1 MKNIKIDKQ
10 LFIEN
15 RKKLVKQLKPDSI
28 AIINANDY
36 MPTNAD
42 GTMRFKQ
49 NTNLFYLT
57 GVDQEETILL
67 LFPDAPDQK
76 FKEILFVAETSEL
89 MAIWH
94 GKKLSKEEATEKTGI
109 KNVMWLSDFPNIFRT
124 LVTDAYNIYLES
136 NEHKRAVIEVETRNA
151 RFIKWCKEEYP
162 LHNYERVSPLIYKLR
177 MFKSKQEIE
186 LMKEAIRLTDLG
198 FRKVMKMTKPGV
210 KEYEIEAEFIYQ
222 FMRNGGALADYT
234 PIIASGP
241 GACVLHY
248 IDNDKPCK
256 DGDLI
261 LIDVGA
267 SYANYNA
274 DMTRCIPVNG
284 KFTKRQKDVYNA
296 VLRSMKSTIKLIKPK
311 ADWMAI
317 QKETEQNIEKELV
330 DLGLLKIKDI
340 KDQDPNWPAFKK
352 YFMHN
357 VSHFLGLDVHDF
369 GYFDT
374 PYAPGMVFT
383 VEPGIYIREEGIGV
397 RIENNVVLTE
407 KGNDDLFKNVPV
419 EVDEIEE
426 LMKK

>member
-1 MKNIKIDKQ
+1 
-10 LFIEN
+10 
-15 RKKLVKQLKPDSI
+15 
-28 AIINANDY
+28 
-36 MPTNAD
+36 
-42 GTMRFKQ
+42 
-49 NTNLFYLT
+49 
-57 GVDQEETILL
+57 
-67 LFPDAPDQK
+67 
-76 FKEILFVAETSEL
+76 
-89 MAIWH
+89 
-94 GKKLSKEEATEKTGI
+94 
-109 KNVMWLSDFPNIFRT
+109 
-124 LVTDAYNIYLES
+124 
-136 NEHKRAVIEVETRNA
+136 
-151 RFIKWCKEEYP
+151 
-162 LHNYERVSPLIYKLR
+162 

>member
-1 MKNIKIDKQ
+1 M
-10 LFIEN
+10 
-15 RKKLVKQLKPDSI
+15 
-28 AIINANDY
+28 
-36 MPTNAD
+36 
-42 GTMRFKQ
+42 
-49 NTNLFYLT
+49 
-57 GVDQEETILL
+57 
-67 LFPDAPDQK
+67 
-76 FKEILFVAETSEL
+76 
-89 MAIWH
+89 
-94 GKKLSKEEATEKTGI
+94 
-109 KNVMWLSDFPNIFRT
+109 
-124 LVTDAYNIYLES
+124 
-136 NEHKRAVIEVETRNA
+136 ETRNA